1 MYSTTK
7 VSIKFTLLFSL
18 LIAFAFTACQEET
31 AEQSET
37 AQDMMNEDP
46 FQQQQSVD
54 IEISDEELDEFLTVV
69 MQAQEI
75 QMGSQQEMITI
86 VEDHGLDVLT
96 YNRIAQGLESGQS
109 AEDLEISD
117 SDMESFQTATTA
129 IEEIQVGIDE
139 QVEVIADSEGMEMD
153 RLEQIN
159 MAMQQDPELQQRAQ
173 QRMAEMQGAQMD
185 GMQSQPQNGGA
196 AE

>member
-173 QRMAEMQGAQMD
+173 QRMAEMQGAQMN